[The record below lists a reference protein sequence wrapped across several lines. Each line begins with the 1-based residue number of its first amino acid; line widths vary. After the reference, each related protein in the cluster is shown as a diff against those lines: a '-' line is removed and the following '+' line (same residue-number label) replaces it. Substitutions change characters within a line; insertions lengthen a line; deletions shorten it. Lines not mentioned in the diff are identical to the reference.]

1 MRYLLNLPLVI
12 SLICLISLVNDV
24 VLSRVPGGG
33 DAALG
38 AAYAI
43 AFETLLVW
51 LCLSVLVVA
60 CGAMGGFPRPQ
71 MQGLQGAT
79 IALMGFAAIVAI
91 ELLPLWIAMEHNAVT
106 RFGVD
111 QAVTARL
118 AAFGLP
124 FVLMLYAAWIINA
137 PSASRATLA
146 PHVGALSMV
155 GLLCIVGAVVS
166 MRELGREAKVEQ
178 AQAAANAREADAQA
192 DQIRQQFSKL
202 SDSDSFAAWYSYA
215 TYNVPDDVRIEAL
228 RRIAARPQLEAEL
241 GEALASD
248 NGNWSEAALALIVR
262 LPFTPSASLVAPVRT
277 AISAYAGHLV
287 EALRYVTD
295 GDERIDEYMS
305 DVVLKVA
312 IQLAESSNA
321 DLSDSIDEVAH
332 AMAQYRTSAA
342 TRSFAAHSAETKAR
356 ISSILSARR
365 G

>member
-12 SLICLISLVNDV
+12 SLICLISLVNDA

-124 FVLMLYAAWIINA
+124 FVLSCTRPGLSTLLPPLARPWPRMLA
-137 PSASRATLA
+137 PSAWS
-146 PHVGALSMV
+146 GCCALS
-155 GLLCIVGAVVS
+155 
-166 MRELGREAKVEQ
+166 
-178 AQAAANAREADAQA
+178 AQWSRC
-192 DQIRQQFSKL
+192 
-202 SDSDSFAAWYSYA
+202 
-215 TYNVPDDVRIEAL
+215 
-228 RRIAARPQLEAEL
+228 
-241 GEALASD
+241 
-248 NGNWSEAALALIVR
+248 GN
-262 LPFTPSASLVAPVRT
+262 
-277 AISAYAGHLV
+277 
-287 EALRYVTD
+287 
-295 GDERIDEYMS
+295 
-305 DVVLKVA
+305 
-312 IQLAESSNA
+312 
-321 DLSDSIDEVAH
+321 
-332 AMAQYRTSAA
+332 
-342 TRSFAAHSAETKAR
+342 
-356 ISSILSARR
+356 
-365 G
+365 